1 MPSTTGSAVD
11 SIFALIEKV
20 LAVFIDNPTVPTQLE
35 VVLDLLHALRSKTA
49 PSESVKM
56 LLQPTGLPGLNPK
69 RDQSAYHLHAGKQLG
84 LIEQDGDG
92 NMRLTYAIRDG
103 TPSARDAIIKAF
115 DDVVL
120 SSAEVE
126 PWFGRLYGY
135 VITNDEDWIPFEGA
149 ARRDLATHFNE
160 ALPGHVERTN
170 PLNETK
176 LSQYVRWYTYT
187 GMGWRD
193 PAKRLIPDPTERL
206 QRALPKIFAEVK
218 RLDAAQF
225 MTALALACPELDGGA
240 LFMDAT
246 ADRYRLADRVCTR
259 ALSFA
264 LRNLHDQGVIQLDC
278 PKDSQGW
285 SLEKGGTVRDQQFL
299 QSDRFDRVTLLSKR

>member
-1 MPSTTGSAVD
+1 M
-11 SIFALIEKV
+11 
-20 LAVFIDNPTVPTQLE
+20 FIDNPTVPTQLE
-35 VVLDLLHALRSKTA
+35 VVLDLLHALRNKTA

-56 LLQPTGLPGLNPK
+56 LLQPTGLPGLNLK
-69 RDQSAYHLHAGKQLG
+69 RDQSTSHLHAGKQLG
-84 LIEQDGDG
+84 LIEQDSDG
-92 NMRLTYAIRDG
+92 NQRLTYAIRDG
-103 TPSARDAIIKAF
+103 HPSARIAIIKAF

-126 PWFGRLYGY
+126 PWFGRLYSY
-135 VITNDEDWIPFEGA
+135 VITSNEDWIPPEGA
-149 ARRDLATHFNE
+149 ARMDLSTRFHA
-160 ALPGHVERTN
+160 ALPGHIERTN
-170 PLNETK
+170 QLNDTK
-176 LSQYVRWYTYT
+176 LRHYVRWYTYA

-206 QRALPKIFAEVK
+206 RRSLPKIFADAR
-218 RLDAAQF
+218 RLDAAPF
-225 MTALALACPELDGGA
+225 MTSLALACPELDGGS

-246 ADRYRLADRVCTR
+246 ADRYSLADRVCTR

-264 LRNLHDQGVIQLDC
+264 LRNLHDEGVIQLDC
-278 PKDSQGW
+278 PRDSQGW

>member
-1 MPSTTGSAVD
+1 M
-11 SIFALIEKV
+11 
-20 LAVFIDNPTVPTQLE
+20 FIDNPTVPTQLE
-35 VVLDLLHALRSKTA
+35 VVLDLLHALRNKTA

-56 LLQPTGLPGLNPK
+56 LLQPTGLPDLNPK
-69 RDQSAYHLHAGKQLG
+69 RDQSANQLHAGKELG

-92 NMRLTYAIRDG
+92 NLRLTYPIRDG
-103 TPSARDAIIKAF
+103 NPSARDAIVKAF

-135 VITNDEDWIPFEGA
+135 VITNDEDWIPPEGA
-149 ARRDLATHFNE
+149 ARKDLCSHFN
-160 ALPGHVERTN
+160 AVLPGHIERIN
-170 PLNETK
+170 PLNDTK
-176 LSQYVRWYTYT
+176 LGHYVRWYTYA

-206 QRALPKIFAEVK
+206 RRALPKIFAEAR
-218 RLDAAQF
+218 RLDAAPF
-225 MTALALACPELDGGA
+225 MTGLALACPELDGGA
-240 LFMDAT
+240 LFMDAV
-246 ADRYRLADRVCTR
+246 ADRYRQADRVCTR
-259 ALSFA
+259 ALSSA
-264 LRNLHDQGVIQLDC
+264 LRNLHDEAVIQLDC
-278 PKDSQGW
+278 PRDSQGW

>member
-1 MPSTTGSAVD
+1 M
-11 SIFALIEKV
+11 
-20 LAVFIDNPTVPTQLE
+20 FIDNPTVPTQLE
-35 VVLDLLHALRSKTA
+35 VVLDLLHALRNKTA

-56 LLQPTGLPGLNPK
+56 LLQPTGLPDLNPK
-69 RDQSAYHLHAGKQLG
+69 RDQSANQLHAGKELG

-92 NMRLTYAIRDG
+92 NLRLTYSIRDG
-103 TPSARDAIIKAF
+103 TPSARDAILKAF

-135 VITNDEDWIPFEGA
+135 VIASDEDWIPPEGA
-149 ARRDLATHFNE
+149 ARKDLCSHFNSV
-160 ALPGHVERTN
+160 LPSHIELTN
-170 PLNETK
+170 PLNDTK
-176 LSQYVRWYTYT
+176 LGQYVRWYTYS

-206 QRALPKIFAEVK
+206 RRSLPKIFADAR

-225 MTALALACPELDGGA
+225 MTSLALACPELDGGS

-246 ADRYRLADRVCTR
+246 ADRYSLADRVCTR
-259 ALSFA
+259 ALSSA
-264 LRNLHDQGVIQLDC
+264 LRNLHDEAAIQLDC
-278 PKDSQGW
+278 PRDSQGW